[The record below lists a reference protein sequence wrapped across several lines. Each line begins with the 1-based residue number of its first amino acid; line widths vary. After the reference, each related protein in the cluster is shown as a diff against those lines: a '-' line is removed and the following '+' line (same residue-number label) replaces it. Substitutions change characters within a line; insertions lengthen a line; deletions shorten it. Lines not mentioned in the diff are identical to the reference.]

1 MSEQSKTVKAAVAR
15 LYAAMAE
22 AAAKR
27 VMRRIDCDDAER
39 AEFWALKVEKYL
51 SKSSAEA
58 VKWHY
63 SHPSV
68 L

>member
-1 MSEQSKTVKAAVAR
+1 MAESKTVKEAVAR
-15 LYAAMAE
+15 LYATMAE

-51 SKSSAEA
+51 NKASADA
-58 VKWHY
+58 VKFHY
-63 SHPSV
+63 GHPRV